1 MTSCGSFS
9 AKTVEGKQTVR
20 LTRIVGPGVSV
31 QVSGFSSDF
40 LTPEASYAILC
51 SLTTEREH
59 GMAHGKSKLQIYYD
73 LFDSV
78 KFREKS
84 VVKPKTELLS
94 WLNRLLF
101 KPNRRKPET

>member
-40 LTPEASYAILC
+40 LTPETSYAILC

-84 VVKPKTELLS
+84 VVNQ
-94 WLNRLLF
+94 NRVAFLF
-101 KPNRRKPET
+101 KLVAFQARGGADT